1 MHRSRGSRNFF
12 ELTLMRS
19 VKSMNL
25 APIEPGNRVQLP
37 DDWIRDLGLHGVV
50 ALERTNEGI
59 LIRPGPKTTW
69 DEIFANKLTVGSS
82 PVDANSSEAEVT
94 GDDFLF

>member
-1 MHRSRGSRNFF
+1 
-12 ELTLMRS
+12 
-19 VKSMNL
+19 MNL
-25 APIEPGNRVQLP
+25 VAIEPGNRVQLP
-37 DDWIRDLGLHGVV
+37 DDWIRALGLHGVV

-69 DEIFANKLTVGSS
+69 DEISATKLIVGSAPADGTGS
-82 PVDANSSEAEVT
+82 DAEVT